1 LRVSNRDEKTMM
13 LGRKPSTGYSRGPDL
28 LLVAL
33 IAVAVAAIALAVVI
47 WQGAMHIREER
58 SELGG

>member
-1 LRVSNRDEKTMM
+1 M
-13 LGRKPSTGYSRGPDL
+13 LGRKPSTGYSRGPDP

-33 IAVAVAAIALAVVI
+33 IAFAVAAIALAVVI
-47 WQGAMHIREER
+47 WQGALRIHEER